1 MRFFISST
9 LLLITLMLPLDALAN
24 DASFYGHGATVFA
37 FKEHRVRM
45 VSENIRIRYKPSKSS
60 PRREWMADCTFE
72 FENLSDKEIQ
82 IQMGFPDWR
91 KHGED
96 AGGQVFA
103 IKDFETLIKN
113 KVITTVHKKVSD
125 IKAKARASGDLSP
138 LKIPYP
144 AAYTWAVAFGPKERI
159 IVKNR
164 YRFGGGN
171 TNGPIGLCLDAGK
184 VDNSSG
190 LFWHRVPRKT
200 GFGSGVCYE
209 ARYIVTTGNTW
220 ATSIGE
226 ATIEIDLPPD
236 AALNHVIPYPKAH
249 RVSPKTVF
257 WHFKDFK
264 PTQELRVVFAT
275 SFPDGPDNDGLV
287 LDFSSID
294 QVNQWLL
301 FARAN
306 GFTRDAISVMRD
318 VQAYSFGLRD
328 TGQSTPVVFGKWFKP
343 LSKVGKTRAQLT
355 PIEKQILAA
364 LDAASKIPPK

>member
-1 MRFFISST
+1 M
-9 LLLITLMLPLDALAN
+9 
-24 DASFYGHGATVFA
+24 
-37 FKEHRVRM
+37 
-45 VSENIRIRYKPSKSS
+45 
-60 PRREWMADCTFE
+60 
-72 FENLSDKEIQ
+72 
-82 IQMGFPDWR
+82 
-91 KHGED
+91 
-96 AGGQVFA
+96 
-103 IKDFETLIKN
+103 
-113 KVITTVHKKVSD
+113 
-125 IKAKARASGDLSP
+125 SP

-144 AAYTWAVAFGPKERI
+144 AAYTWPVDFGPRQRV
-159 IVKNR
+159 IVNNR

-171 TNGPIGLCLDAGK
+171 TNGPVDTCIEAGS

-190 LFWHRVPRKT
+190 LFWHNVPRLT
-200 GFGSGVCYE
+200 GFGSGVCSE

-220 ATSIGE
+220 ATSIGQ
-226 ATIEIDLPPD
+226 ASIEIQLPPHT
-236 AALNHVIPYPKAH
+236 ALNHIIPYPKAH
-249 RVSPKTVF
+249 RVTANTVS

-328 TGQSTPVVFGKWFKP
+328 TGQSKPVVFGKWLKP